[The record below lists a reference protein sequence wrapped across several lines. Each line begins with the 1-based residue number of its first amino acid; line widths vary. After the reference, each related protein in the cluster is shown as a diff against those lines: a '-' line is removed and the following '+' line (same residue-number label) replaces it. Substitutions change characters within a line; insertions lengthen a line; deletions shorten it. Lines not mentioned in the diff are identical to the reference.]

1 MMTPALMKMWISLS
15 SMGFMFI
22 AIILIYLSRFKLKQ
36 KIFKIVT
43 AVFAYLLL
51 FTSGLIIFLVV
62 FSGPT
67 NGS

>member
-22 AIILIYLSRFKLKQ
+22 AIILIYLSRYKLNQ
-36 KIFKIVT
+36 RIFKMVT

-51 FTSGLIIFLVV
+51 FVSGLIIFLVV
-62 FSGPT
+62 FTGPY
-67 NGS
+67 N

>member
-36 KIFKIVT
+36 KTLKMVT

-51 FTSGLIIFLVV
+51 FISGLIIFLVV

>member
-1 MMTPALMKMWISLS
+1 MTPALMKMWISLS

-36 KIFKIVT
+36 KILKMVT

-51 FTSGLIIFLVV
+51 FASGLIIFLVV